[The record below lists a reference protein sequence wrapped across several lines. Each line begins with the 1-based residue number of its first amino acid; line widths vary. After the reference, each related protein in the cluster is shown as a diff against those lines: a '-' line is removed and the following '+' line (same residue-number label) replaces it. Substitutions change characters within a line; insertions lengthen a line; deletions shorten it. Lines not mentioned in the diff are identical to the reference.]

1 MKYQGSKNR
10 TASEIIPLMTSHLNK
25 EDYFVDLFCGG
36 CNLIDKVPRDFIRL
50 SNDNNEFL
58 IEMWKALQNG
68 WIGETT
74 IERELYNKA
83 RDAYNKR
90 DYSMFTK
97 AELGWIGHMASFNGR
112 FFAGGYSGHN
122 VQGSKGKARDYISE
136 SIRNVLNQLPAIK
149 DVVFSCENYDN
160 FILPPA
166 DKCVVYCDIPYK
178 GVKQYSTSKTFDYEA
193 FYQWCR
199 ERSKDGYKVFV
210 SEYNM
215 PDDFECIWEK
225 PVLCSLNQTITK
237 KPIEK
242 LFTI

>member
-10 TASEIIPLMTSHLNK
+10 TASEIIPLMTGKLNK
-25 EDYFVDLFCGG
+25 GDYFVDLFCGG

-58 IEMWKALQNG
+58 IEMWKTLQNG
-68 WIGETT
+68 QVGETT
-74 IERELYNKA
+74 IDRELYNKA

-90 DYSMFTK
+90 DYSTFTK

-122 VQGSKGKARDYISE
+122 VQGSNGKPRDYISE
-136 SIRNVLNQLPAIK
+136 SIRNVINQLPSLK
-149 DVVFSCENYDN
+149 DVVFSCEEYYN

-178 GVKQYSTSKTFDYEA
+178 GVKQYSTSK
-193 FYQWCR
+193 
-199 ERSKDGYKVFV
+199 
-210 SEYNM
+210 
-215 PDDFECIWEK
+215 
-225 PVLCSLNQTITK
+225 
-237 KPIEK
+237 
-242 LFTI
+242 